1 MRIIAFLT
9 VALVLLAAGLQL
21 YYLQH
26 DQLAALLKLFL
37 SLPLPQQAAWAMI
50 LTAPVLLFFAGLWG
64 YGRMQQ
70 RKQSRALATQI
81 TNLQAAQKNNEDAAK
96 YLDRIDSEQDVSD
109 LRRRLSETE
118 HLIDH
123 HDGRNQSADLAA
135 GIEQVREQQEALW
148 KRLGGVIAER
158 TSIEGMV
165 GELRKFQ
172 GEAEQAIARMEEGE
186 NGDTLEARLH
196 KLLEFGRDANVR
208 CGEIEQSLQGIH
220 GQEKEF
226 DTLQTRLAPLVDFE
240 GGVCNRL
247 RLLQDTRAKLTS
259 DLEGIE
265 RDDGIPLAE
274 RVQQIDEARSGLEQ
288 RVSEAKLRCEEIE
301 RALQGLMHQ
310 QMECDAI
317 KSRLAPLVDSETGI
331 RPRLRILQ
339 DTHAELIGSLEG
351 VEHENGVPLAERVQE
366 FADSRSGLEQR
377 VSALLEQVTKIET
390 VQLEIS
396 ALFAKLNQAHRVS
409 RELESNIRVVAQAG

>member
-1 MRIIAFLT
+1 MRIVAFIT
-9 VALVLLAAGLQL
+9 VVLVVLAAGSQL
-21 YYLQH
+21 YYLQQ
-26 DQLAALLKLFL
+26 DRLASLLKLFL
-37 SLPLPQQAAWAMI
+37 SQPLPQQAAWAMI
-50 LTAPVLLFFAGLWG
+50 LTVPVLLFFAGLWG

-70 RKQSRALATQI
+70 RNQSRALARQI
-81 TNLQAAQKNNEDAAK
+81 TNLHAAQKNNEDAAK
-96 YLDRIDSEQDVSD
+96 YLDRSDPEQDVSD

-118 HLIDH
+118 QLIDH

-135 GIEQVREQQEALW
+135 GIEQVRGQQEALW
-148 KRLGGVIAER
+148 KRLGGVIAKR

-165 GELRKFQ
+165 VELQKFQ
-172 GEAEQAIARMEEGE
+172 GEAEQAMAKMEEGE

-196 KLLEFGRDANVR
+196 KLVEFGRDANVR

-226 DTLQTRLAPLVDFE
+226 DTLQSLLAPLVDVE
-240 GGVCNRL
+240 GGVRNRL
-247 RLLQDTRAKLTS
+247 RLLQDNRTQLTS
-259 DLEGIE
+259 NLEGIE
-265 RDDGIPLAE
+265 RDDGVPLAE
-274 RVQQIDEARSGLEQ
+274 RVQQIDEARSALEQ
-288 RVSEAKLRCEEIE
+288 RVSEASLRCEELE

-317 KSRLAPLVDSETGI
+317 KSRVAPLLDSETGV
-331 RPRLRILQ
+331 RPRLRTLQ

-351 VEHENGVPLAERVQE
+351 VEHDNGVPLAERVQE
-366 FADSRSGLEQR
+366 LADNRSGLEQR
-377 VSALLEQVTKIET
+377 VTALLEQVTKIET

-409 RELESNIRVVAQAG
+409 REVDSNIRVVAQAG